1 MRNLYVTY
9 QDENGGLQSAEVEIE
24 GKVNELTVK
33 KAVQNR
39 LDYYKRDS
47 VRKII
52 AWSDNERF
60 TWDEESEFYNQK

>member
-24 GKVNELTVK
+24 GKVNELTVN
-33 KAVQNR
+33 KAVQNS
-39 LDYYKRDS
+39 LNYYKRDS

-52 AWSDNERF
+52 AWSDSEDFTFEERN
-60 TWDEESEFYNQK
+60 EFYKQK

>member
-33 KAVQNR
+33 KAVQNS

-52 AWSDNERF
+52 AWSDSEDF
-60 TWDEESEFYNQK
+60 TFEEQEEFYKQK